1 MPAPDALH
9 PDNLRYNRLENC
21 ISTPAVASQPPSWSA
36 ACHGKTYL
44 EHWSLRINMRA
55 ISPRSKPHIGLSR
68 ACAGLA
74 LTLSLAAGL
83 PSASMAADAEATQI
97 KPEALYHNYC
107 SVCHGDRG
115 DGRSRASKSLVPPPR
130 DFTTATNLSRETM
143 ITIVTHGKP
152 GTAMTGWQTQLNP
165 REVESVVDYIR
176 TNFMKIALDPVLS
189 QGRSVYV
196 RNCVACH
203 GESGRG
209 LISANPQ
216 MGAQPRNF
224 VTDEARSTLTR
235 ERMIASITNGRP
247 GTAMAAFGGKL
258 PAQDIEAVARYIREV
273 LMEDLSGSISG
284 TRANTGK
291 QQTSTVAWMDEPMP
305 KGLKGNLQRG
315 KTFYMNNCFTCHGVK
330 GDGQGPRAYFINPK
344 PRNFLSSQAS
354 TYNRPTLFNAIAEGR
369 NGSEMP
375 AWNKVLNDQ
384 QIADVAEFVFRA
396 FIQPQGKPAEKPG
409 K

>member
-1 MPAPDALH
+1 MLAMHLH
-9 PDNLRYNRLENC
+9 
-21 ISTPAVASQPPSWSA
+21 S
-36 ACHGKTYL
+36 KTR
-44 EHWSLRINMRA
+44 H
-55 ISPRSKPHIGLSR
+55 
-68 ACAGLA
+68 
-74 LTLSLAAGL
+74 SLARTLATLLLGFSL
-83 PSASMAADAEATQI
+83 SNLAPTVVQAADAPTGTSGI
-97 KPEALYHNYC
+97 KPDVLYHNYC

-130 DFTTATNLSRETM
+130 DFTTATNLPRDTM
-143 ITIVTHGKP
+143 IAIVTHGKP
-152 GTAMTGWQTQLNP
+152 GTAMVGWKTQLNP
-165 REVESVVDYIR
+165 QEVESIVDYIR

-189 QGRSVYV
+189 QGRNVYA
-196 RNCVACH
+196 RYCVACH

-224 VTDEARSTLTR
+224 VTEEARTTLTR

-247 GTAMAAFGGKL
+247 GTAMSAFGNKL
-258 PAQDIEAVARYIREV
+258 PAQDIEAVSRYIREV

-284 TRANTGK
+284 TSANTGK
-291 QQTSTVAWMDEPMP
+291 QQISGVAWMDEPMP
-305 KGLKGNLQRG
+305 KGLKGNPQRG

-344 PRNFLSSQAS
+344 PRDFLSSAAS
-354 TYNRPTLFNAIAEGR
+354 TFNRPMLFNAIAEGR

-384 QIADVAEFVFRA
+384 QIADVAEFVFRT
-396 FIQPQGKPAEKPG
+396 FIQPPGAKEKSGK
-409 K
+409 